1 VKAVTVEVLSAKMLE
16 DEGMSSVEK
25 GEMCV
30 SDLLGIIEGM
40 VAVLEK
46 VAYRP
51 LKATDRPATRIE
63 TEAYHEVTKY
73 KMYNLDNK
81 NCG

>member
-1 VKAVTVEVLSAKMLE
+1 
-16 DEGMSSVEK
+16 
-25 GEMCV
+25 
-30 SDLLGIIEGM
+30 M

-46 VAYRP
+46 VAYQPMR
-51 LKATDRPATRIE
+51 ATDRPATRIE
-63 TEAYHEVTKY
+63 TEAYHEITKY